1 MDEIIEALLE
11 AIMKWAEDNKE
22 NFDVVVI
29 VPVDSQL
36 LTAEAVSLPPEE
48 ASGVADPR

>member
-29 VPVDSQL
+29 VPVDNDEDEYDDVL
-36 LTAEAVSLPPEE
+36 MMWTTTN
-48 ASGVADPR
+48 